1 MGTPVTST
9 DIYVRTR
16 PPFHLS
22 LLFMTPQGTVVV
34 ILGVIGIVAF
44 GSINSGLASETDVAH
59 ITYLWRRPGWLGF
72 FFCMAGALLTLLVVT
87 GRLDA
92 VLVSRGDLNST
103 STSAEPSP
111 SGRARLANNS
121 PATVPTG
128 NRRVWN
134 WKTTLLGFV
143 CNIGL
148 AVRQVIRGWTMLM
161 IWITSW
167 LEVWTSAQD
176 DKQVAWTL
184 GIGWSCCGGGLAGAC
199 LVFAKA
205 TVKLLTG
212 SLSKQNP
219 GNQFGHAAPVFTI
232 ILLAATALLQI
243 MCLNRGLRVYDST
256 LVVPV
261 FYGVYTATG
270 CVCIFL
276 LSSAAQNKNQIL
288 GLPDIQ

>member
-1 MGTPVTST
+1 
-9 DIYVRTR
+9 
-16 PPFHLS
+16 
-22 LLFMTPQGTVVV
+22 
-34 ILGVIGIVAF
+34 VIGIVAF
-44 GSINSGLASETDVAH
+44 GSINSGLVPETDVAH

-103 STSAEPSP
+103 PTSAEPP
-111 SGRARLANNS
+111 PGGRAHPANSSLAT
-121 PATVPTG
+121 APTG
-128 NRRVWN
+128 GSRVWN
-134 WKTTLLGFV
+134 WKTRLLGFV
-143 CNIGL
+143 RSIRL
-148 AVRQVIRGWTMLM
+148 AVRQVMRGWTMLM
-161 IWITSW
+161 TWITSW
-167 LEVWTSAQD
+167 LEVWTSTQD

-232 ILLAATALLQI
+232 ILLAATAVLQI
-243 MCLNRGLRVYDST
+243 ICLNRGLRVYDST

-270 CVCIFL
+270 CVYIFR
-276 LSSAAQNKNQIL
+276 LSSATQNRNQIL
-288 GLPDIQ
+288 RLPDIQ